1 MITAA
6 WQYAAA
12 HNLLRV
18 NKIHKE
24 EEARLVLNETFQMID
39 ETGSQITME
48 GSFEV
53 EDESG
58 FLLESDMPEVGAS
71 TEAILRKGV
80 NASSDAGGHEIAG
93 QAASF
98 KLRQQM
104 SLILQTMQKNYKDL
118 TSMQAEAIT
127 SIPNQ
132 PFNDKLLKLFAEI
145 TKQDVVMGN
154 YVTRSK
160 TLDH

>member
-53 EDESG
+53 E
-58 FLLESDMPEVGAS
+58 A
-71 TEAILRKGV
+71 
-80 NASSDAGGHEIAG
+80 H
-93 QAASF
+93 
-98 KLRQQM
+98 
-104 SLILQTMQKNYKDL
+104 
-118 TSMQAEAIT
+118 
-127 SIPNQ
+127 
-132 PFNDKLLKLFAEI
+132 
-145 TKQDVVMGN
+145 
-154 YVTRSK
+154 
-160 TLDH
+160 